1 MRVSSLIR
9 AAGLGL
15 ALLLPTAAAGAAE
28 GTVPAAQPWSFNG
41 IFGTYD
47 RAQLLRGLEVYRGV
61 CANSHGLKY
70 VRFRDLEAIGLSE
83 DEVKAIAANY
93 TVEGDVVAFGDPT
106 TREAKP
112 FDAFP
117 SPFPNDEAAR
127 ASNGG
132 ALPIDLSL
140 VAKSRV
146 HGPDYVHALIG
157 LGYEENAVPGPT
169 GLYHNPYMAG
179 GSIAMPPPLFD
190 DAVEY
195 HDGTPATVEQM
206 STGVSAFLMWAAEP
220 KLEDRKAI
228 GPKVILFL
236 LVLTGLFY
244 VSKRKLWAN
253 VEH

>member
-1 MRVSSLIR
+1 MKRFILSLAALAFLVPATAH
-9 AAGLGL
+9 AAGDQ
-15 ALLLPTAAAGAAE
+15 E
-28 GTVPAAQPWSFNG
+28 VPPEHHWSFNG

-61 CANSHGLKY
+61 CANCHGLKY

-93 TVEGDVVAFGDPT
+93 TVEGDVDSFGDPT

-146 HGPDYVHALIG
+146 HGPDYIHALIG
-157 LGYEENAVPGPT
+157 LGYEENAEPGPT

-179 GSIAMPPPLFD
+179 GYIAMPPPLFD

-195 HDGTPATVEQM
+195 HDGTAATVEQM
-206 STGVSAFLMWAAEP
+206 STDVSAFLMWAAEP
-220 KLEDRKAI
+220 KLEARKAI
-228 GPKVILFL
+228 GLKVILFL

-244 VSKRKLWAN
+244 VCKRKIWAN

>member
-1 MRVSSLIR
+1 MKRIILSFVALAFLGPGAAQ
-9 AAGLGL
+9 AAGDQ
-15 ALLLPTAAAGAAE
+15 A
-28 GTVPAAQPWSFNG
+28 VPPEQAWSFNG

-61 CANSHGLKY
+61 CANCHGLKY
-70 VRFRDLEAIGLSE
+70 IRFRDLEAIGLSE

-93 TVEGDVVAFGDPT
+93 IVDGEPDSFGDPT

-117 SPFPNDEAAR
+117 SPFPNDAAAR

-132 ALPIDLSL
+132 ALPPDLSL
-140 VAKSRV
+140 VAKSRE
-146 HGPDYVHALIG
+146 HGPDYVHALLA
-157 LGYEENAVPGPT
+157 LGYGEDAEPGPT
-169 GLYHNPYMAG
+169 GLYHNEYMPG
-179 GSIAMPPPLFD
+179 GSIAMPPPLFE

-195 HDGTPATVEQM
+195 HDGTAATVDQM
-206 STGVSAFLMWAAEP
+206 SEDVSAFLMWAAEP
-220 KLEDRKAI
+220 KLEARKSMGI
-228 GPKVILFL
+228 KVILFL
-236 LVLTGLFY
+236 LVLTGMLY

>member
-1 MRVSSLIR
+1 MKRLILSIL
-9 AAGLGL
+9 AL
-15 ALLLPTAAAGAAE
+15 ALLVPAGAQAAGDQA
-28 GTVPAAQPWSFNG
+28 VPPEHNWSFNG

-61 CANSHGLKY
+61 CANCHGLKY

-93 TVEGDVVAFGDPT
+93 TVEGDVDSFGDPT

-157 LGYEENAVPGPT
+157 LGYEENAEPGPT
-169 GLYHNPYMAG
+169 GLYHNPYMPG
-179 GSIAMPPPLFD
+179 GYIAMPPPLFD

-195 HDGTPATVEQM
+195 HDGTAATVEQM
-206 STGVSAFLMWAAEP
+206 STDVSAFLMWAAEP

-228 GPKVILFL
+228 GLKVILFL